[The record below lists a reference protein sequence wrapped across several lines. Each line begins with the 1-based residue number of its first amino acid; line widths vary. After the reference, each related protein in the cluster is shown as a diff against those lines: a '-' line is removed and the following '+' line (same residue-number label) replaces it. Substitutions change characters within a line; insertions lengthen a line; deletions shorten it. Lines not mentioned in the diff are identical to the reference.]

1 MKFRLKKNKDLP
13 FSPFEKIILKKKK
26 KKSHLPASSDLPGVR
41 QPEPAASPPLFHSH
55 SLSPTVSCFRVLSL
69 FSLLSLPSAARCL
82 SPLRSPPSLCT
93 SAALWL
99 FTRHPSAAVHP
110 PPLFL
115 SPTASPQE
123 LFSPIIANFL
133 LHSFHLSLPFC
144 LLFFH
149 SATIFPSRAFHL
161 LALLPPVHYN
171 LHSISQTHLHPSNH
185 ALSAPCLVPTMVI
198 SACLALQLA
207 CDRRYRKKYI
217 RGSHPFRRFVS
228 PSTIPWYNL
237 QS

>member
-1 MKFRLKKNKDLP
+1 MKFRLKKKQGFAFFPLWKNNI
-13 FSPFEKIILKKKK
+13 EKKK

-41 QPEPAASPPLFHSH
+41 QPEPAASPSLFHSH

-110 PPLFL
+110 PLFL

-133 LHSFHLSLPFC
+133 LHSFHLYLPFC

-161 LALLPPVHYN
+161 LALLPPAHYN
-171 LHSISQTHLHPSNH
+171 LHSISQTHLRPSNH

-207 CDRRYRKKYI
+207 CDRRYRKKKI
-217 RGSHPFRRFVS
+217 CQSK
-228 PSTIPWYNL
+228 YNTL
-237 QS
+237 VQPAILVPEQT